1 MNRRRIL
8 VLMGGLS
15 AEREVSLV
23 SGRAVA
29 DALAA
34 AGHEVRSHDV
44 TREVGALLAALDEMR
59 PDVVF
64 NALHG
69 RFGEDGCIQGLLELA
84 GVPYTHSGVRAS
96 AVAMDKPTAKRVVE
110 QAGLR
115 TPAGRVVAR
124 ASCRDADPLPRPFV
138 VKPVAEGSTVGV
150 TVVHAGENRRWADED
165 WPYGDSALV
174 EEFIAGRELTVGI
187 MGESA
192 LAVTEIR
199 FGGETFDYT
208 AKYTQGHAEHLV
220 PAPIPRA
227 VYDAAMDAALTAH
240 RTIGCEGISRSDFR
254 WDDRRPGADGHFFHE
269 INTQP
274 GFTPLS
280 LVPEQARHCGIAF
293 PALCEWLVER
303 ARCHA

>member
-34 AGHEVRSHDV
+34 AGHEVKTFDV
-44 TREVGALLAALDEMR
+44 SRDVGALIAALDEMR

-69 RFGEDGCIQGLLELA
+69 RFGEDGCVQGLLELA

-96 AVAMDKPTAKRVVE
+96 AVAMDKPTTKRVVE

-124 ASCRDADPLPRPFV
+124 ASFRDADPLPRPFV
-138 VKPVAEGSTVGV
+138 VKPVGEGSTVGV
-150 TVVHAGENRRWADED
+150 TVVQPGANRAWAEEE
-165 WPYGDSALV
+165 WPYGESALV
-174 EEFIAGRELTVGI
+174 EEYIAGRELTVGI
-187 MGESA
+187 MGENA

-199 FGGETFDYT
+199 FRGDMFDYT
-208 AKYTQGHAEHLV
+208 AKYTPGHADHLV

-254 WDDRRPGADGHFFHE
+254 WDERRPGADGLSFLE

-280 LVPEQARHCGIAF
+280 LVPEQAKHRGIGF